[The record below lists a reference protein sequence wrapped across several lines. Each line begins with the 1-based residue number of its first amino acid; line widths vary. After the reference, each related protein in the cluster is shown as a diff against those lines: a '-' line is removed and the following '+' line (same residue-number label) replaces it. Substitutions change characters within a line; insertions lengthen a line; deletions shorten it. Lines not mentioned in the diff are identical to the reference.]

1 MANIERIITLNIRA
15 LALTGALAGIITG
28 SSVVADAQTYPV
40 TLPVPVTQRAPGQY
54 PPWGQNRRGERGS
67 AVNLVVVRRRLERA
81 IDNLQRDQRDYGGH
95 RVAALNLMQQARG
108 QLDAALQYDATN
120 PGR

>member
-1 MANIERIITLNIRA
+1 MNIRA
-15 LALTGALAGIITG
+15 LVLTGALAGIVTG

-40 TLPVPVTQRAPGQY
+40 TGPITQPAIGQHL
-54 PPWGQNRRGERGS
+54 RGERSGGRS
-67 AVNLVVVRRRLERA
+67 LSSVRRRLERA
-81 IDNLQRDQRDYGGH
+81 IDNLQRDPRDYGGH

-108 QLDAALQYDATN
+108 ELDAALRYDATN